1 MRRRTVWLLVVL
13 VLAITAS
20 GCSEGSQA
28 TPACSRPD
36 SSVIV
41 LEAQSVPTA
50 TLLPCIADLPIG
62 WSFAGL
68 EARNDET
75 VFWLDHD
82 RAGIHSVEVSV
93 RDSCDISSAVE
104 IPPSPDEA
112 DMRIYQQPTTLEPAF
127 SGSRFQVFEGGCIEY
142 RYSFSDDADP
152 TLVIEADQALSTVP
166 RSDLV
171 TAVDDQFGLILCGA
185 GAPPCEG

>member
-1 MRRRTVWLLVVL
+1 MRRRTSWVLV
-13 VLAITAS
+13 VLAITAA
-20 GCSEGSQA
+20 GCSEGSEA

-36 SSVIV
+36 SSIIV

-50 TLLPCIADLPIG
+50 TQVPCIADLPIG
-62 WSFAGL
+62 WSFAGV

-82 RAGIHSVEVSV
+82 RAGIHAVEVSV
-93 RDSCDISSAVE
+93 RASCDISSAVE
-104 IPPSPDEA
+104 VPPSPDET

-142 RYSFSDDADP
+142 RYSFSSNADP
-152 TLVIEADQALSTVP
+152 ALVIEADQAVSTVP
-166 RSDLV
+166 REDLV
-171 TAVDDQFGLILCGA
+171 AAVADQFDLVLCGA

>member
-1 MRRRTVWLLVVL
+1 MRRWVPWLVATLVIG
-13 VLAITAS
+13 AA

-36 SSVIV
+36 SSIIV

-62 WSFAGL
+62 WSFGGI

-82 RAGIHSVEVSV
+82 RAGIHAVEVSV
-93 RDSCDISSAVE
+93 RQTCDITSAVE
-104 IPPSPDEA
+104 VPPSPDEA
-112 DMRIYQQPTTLEPAF
+112 DMRIFEQVASEPTF

-142 RYSFSDDADP
+142 HYAFSDDADP
-152 TLVIEADQALSTVP
+152 TLVIEADQALSTVA

-171 TAVDDQFGLILCGA
+171 SAVADQFDLILCGA
-185 GAPPCEG
+185 GAPPCQG

>member
-1 MRRRTVWLLVVL
+1 MLV
-13 VLAITAS
+13 VLAITAA
-20 GCSEGSQA
+20 GCSEGSEA

-36 SSVIV
+36 SSIII

-50 TLLPCIADLPIG
+50 TQAALHRRPADRVVVRRM
-62 WSFAGL
+62 

-82 RAGIHSVEVSV
+82 RAGIHAVEVSV
-93 RDSCDISSAVE
+93 RASCDISSAVQV
-104 IPPSPDEA
+104 PPSPDET

-142 RYSFSDDADP
+142 RYSFSSDADP
-152 TLVIEADQALSTVP
+152 ALVIEADQAVSTVP
-166 RSDLV
+166 REDLV
-171 TAVDDQFGLILCGA
+171 AAVADQFDLILCGA